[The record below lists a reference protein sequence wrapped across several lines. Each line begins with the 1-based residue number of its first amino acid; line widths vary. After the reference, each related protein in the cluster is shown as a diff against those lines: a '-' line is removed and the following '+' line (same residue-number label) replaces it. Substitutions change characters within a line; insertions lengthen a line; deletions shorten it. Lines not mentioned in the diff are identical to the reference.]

1 MVKPP
6 DGKKGT
12 KRRREEAESFEAE
25 TEADEV
31 DGETAASSSSSSSSS
46 DDGDSFFETKRVTV
60 SVPLHPSKLCS
71 AASGVADLLE
81 SKRLRHHDGFGGV
94 PTKYERVDVKLHDDD
109 DDDDDACEILEHS
122 GYVVVKAEVDATVF
136 KPRVGGRVVGIVNKI
151 GCDHVGLIVG
161 GIFNASIPV
170 KNMKEDVVFDEN
182 GDRWEIL
189 DRYSDDDDNGDD
201 DEEKDAVVA
210 AAAADV
216 EAGKKR
222 RKKNKTTKKKN
233 KKRKKSFF
241 AKEIKVGAK
250 LKFEVERVNRE
261 DDRVVLLI
269 GSLLSKG
276 TGPIDD
282 DEDEEEGE
290 AG

>member
-1 MVKPP
+1 MVNPP
-6 DGKKGT
+6 DGKKVGT
-12 KRRREEAESFEAE
+12 NRRRDEAEGFEAAAE
-25 TEADEV
+25 EV
-31 DGETAASSSSSSSSS
+31 GGETDASSSSSSS
-46 DDGDSFFETKRVTV
+46 DDDDSFFETKRVTV

-201 DEEKDAVVA
+201 DEENDDDDDDDGK
-210 AAAADV
+210 
-216 EAGKKR
+216 AGKKR